1 MNSRNAAKL
10 GNQLSGSV
18 TEPGRISTFFTLK
31 IIIRMRKV
39 VHLYQFLI
47 FGIMDFRSLHLRHFL
62 DFDFLNFLNHCFA
75 RREILRIPEFP
86 DNSRRLFE
94 GFSKA
99 EAGLETDPEE
109 F

>member
-1 MNSRNAAKL
+1 M
-10 GNQLSGSV
+10 
-18 TEPGRISTFFTLK
+18 
-31 IIIRMRKV
+31 
-39 VHLYQFLI
+39 YC
-47 FGIMDFRSLHLRHFL
+47 RSLHLRHFL

-75 RREILRIPEFP
+75 RREILMIPESP

-109 F
+109 FRGNLKEISVIPLLSRTMFFF